1 MNRTELFLAII
12 AYTLI
17 VQVFVDGGEDI
28 WFAILPLFVLLFAL
42 PIFVVL
48 DLLKNPQFE

>member
-17 VQVFVDGGEDI
+17 VMVFAVGGENVG
-28 WFAILPLFVLLFAL
+28 FALVPLFVLLFAI
-42 PIFVVL
+42 PAYVVI
-48 DLLKNPQFE
+48 DLVRNPSLE

>member
-17 VQVFVDGGEDI
+17 VQVFADSGEYI
-28 WFAILPLFVLLFAL
+28 GFATIPLFVLLFAL
-42 PIFVVL
+42 PVFVVI